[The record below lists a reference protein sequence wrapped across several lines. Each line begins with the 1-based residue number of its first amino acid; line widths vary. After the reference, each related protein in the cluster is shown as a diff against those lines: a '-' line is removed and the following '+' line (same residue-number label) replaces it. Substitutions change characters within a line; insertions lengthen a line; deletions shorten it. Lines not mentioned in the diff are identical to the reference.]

1 MELGGEGVTGA
12 GSAAAEKETEAA
24 AEWEDGG
31 YEPRG
36 ILKRPK
42 SYEDAIHHSV
52 VPEDLEKRDRARR

>member
-52 VPEDLEKRDRARR
+52 EPEDLEKRDHTGG